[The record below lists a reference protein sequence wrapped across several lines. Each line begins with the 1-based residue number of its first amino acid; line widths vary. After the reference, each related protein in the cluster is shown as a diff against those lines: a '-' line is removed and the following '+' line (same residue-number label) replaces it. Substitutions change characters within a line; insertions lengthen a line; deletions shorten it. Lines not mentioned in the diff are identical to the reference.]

1 MITVVCPTP
10 KVAQEV
16 RDLFDRYGVDLTQ
29 VHELGPRRKDPTI
42 YLVINYTHDKEAQIR
57 DEARKIAGAEVLP

>member
-16 RDLFDRYGVDLTQ
+16 RDLFNRYGVDLTR
-29 VHELGPRRKDPTI
+29 VHELGPQLNDSTI
-42 YLVINYTHDKEAQIR
+42 YLVINYTHDKEAQIS
-57 DEARKIAGAEVLP
+57 DEVHQKIPGARVQ